1 MHLLAGL
8 PSQLRDAVLAHSEG
22 NLLEPESAAN
32 KEYVAQQQLA
42 LLECEGGETL
52 GEIANA
58 KLLKI
63 ARTVGM
69 NREQPR
75 VKFLKPAPSTNSHGG
90 NSRSSLQSAK

>member
-1 MHLLAGL
+1 M

-22 NLLEPESAAN
+22 NLHEPESAAN

-42 LLECEGGETL
+42 LLESEGGETL

-75 VKFLKPAPSTNSHGG
+75 VKFFKPAPTANSQN
-90 NSRSSLQSAK
+90 NSDASSSQSAR